1 MRPFVISTDT
11 TADLP
16 AEYTKEHGISIHPL
30 HYLIDEK
37 EYGMELGELTPHEFY
52 QTMRDGKM
60 PTTNATNLG
69 YDIKLM
75 EELAEQG
82 NDILHIS
89 FSSQMSTS
97 YNNARL
103 AAEEVMGRHPGC
115 RIVVFDS
122 KNATC
127 GLSVLIRMLV
137 KMKENGSTLDE
148 AAAWVEEVLPHTVC
162 NFTLPDLFHMWR
174 GGRLKKSSAVLGT
187 ALKIQPVL
195 HINDE
200 GALEPVKKV
209 RGRSAAVKGL
219 YADLARLCEE
229 GKRPEMVC
237 ITHGDCPEE
246 TETLAETVR
255 KEFQIEEV
263 YISYLSPTLGAH
275 SGPSTLTL
283 GYIGEKK

>member
-1 MRPFVISTDT
+1 MRPFIISTDT
-11 TADLP
+11 TSDLP
-16 AEYTKEHGISIHPL
+16 AEFAAEHQISIHPL
-30 HYLIDEK
+30 HYLIDDK
-37 EYGMELGELTPHEFY
+37 EYGMELGELAPHDFY

-75 EELAEQG
+75 EEAVEKG
-82 NDILHIS
+82 NDILHLS

-103 AAEEVMGRHPGC
+103 AADDVMARHPEC
-115 RIVVFDS
+115 KIIVLDS

-127 GLSVLIRMLV
+127 GLGVLIRLLV
-137 KMKENGSTLDE
+137 KMKENGCTLEE
-148 AAAWVEEVLPHTVC
+148 AARWAEDTLPHTVC

-174 GGRLKKSSAVLGT
+174 GGRLKKSSAILGT

-195 HINDE
+195 HINDD
-200 GALEPVKKV
+200 GALEPQKKV
-209 RGRSAAVKGL
+209 RGRIAAVRGL
-219 YADLARLCEE
+219 HAGLAELCAA
-229 GKRPEMVC
+229 GKKPELVC

-246 TETLAETVR
+246 AEALAETIR
-255 KEFQIEEV
+255 STYGIDEV

-275 SGPSTLTL
+275 SGPGTLTL

>member
-1 MRPFVISTDT
+1 MRPFIISTDT

-16 AEYTKEHGISIHPL
+16 AEFAAEHGISIHPL
-30 HYLIDEK
+30 HYLIDDK
-37 EYGMELGELTPHEFY
+37 EYGMEMGELSPHDFY

-75 EELAEQG
+75 EELVQEG

-103 AAEEVMGRHPGC
+103 AAEEVMGRHPEC
-115 RIVVFDS
+115 RILVYDS

-127 GLSVLIRMLV
+127 GLSALIRTLV
-137 KMKENGSTLDE
+137 KKKESGCTLDE
-148 AAAWVEEVLPHTVC
+148 AAKWLEETLPRAVC
-162 NFTLPDLFHMWR
+162 YFTLPDLFHMWR

-195 HINDE
+195 HINDI
-200 GALEPVKKV
+200 GALEPIKKV
-209 RGRSAAVKGL
+209 RGRAAAVKGL
-219 YADLARLCEE
+219 YTDLAEQCAA
-229 GKRPEMVC
+229 GKKPEIVC

-246 TETLAETVR
+246 AEALAKAVKETLG
-255 KEFQIEEV
+255 IDEV

-283 GYIGEKK
+283 GYISQ

>member
-1 MRPFVISTDT
+1 MRPFIISTDT
-11 TADLP
+11 TSDLP
-16 AEYTKEHGISIHPL
+16 AEFAAEHQISIHPL
-30 HYLIDEK
+30 HYLIDDK
-37 EYGMELGELTPHEFY
+37 EYGMELGELTPPEFY

-75 EELAEQG
+75 EEAVEKG
-82 NDILHIS
+82 NDILHLS

-103 AAEEVMGRHPGC
+103 AAEDVMARHPEC
-115 RIVVFDS
+115 KIIVMDS

-127 GLSVLIRMLV
+127 GLGVLIRLLV
-137 KMKENGSTLDE
+137 KMKESGCTLEE
-148 AAAWVEEVLPHTVC
+148 AARWAEDTLPHTVC

-174 GGRLKKSSAVLGT
+174 GGRLKKSSAILGT

-195 HINDE
+195 HINDD
-200 GALEPVKKV
+200 GALEPQKKV
-209 RGRSAAVKGL
+209 RGRAAAVRGL
-219 YADLARLCEE
+219 HAGLSELCAA
-229 GKRPEMVC
+229 GKKPELVC

-246 TETLAETVR
+246 AEALAETIR
-255 KEFQIEEV
+255 NTYGIDEV

-275 SGPSTLTL
+275 SGPGTLTL
-283 GYIGEKK
+283 GYIGENK